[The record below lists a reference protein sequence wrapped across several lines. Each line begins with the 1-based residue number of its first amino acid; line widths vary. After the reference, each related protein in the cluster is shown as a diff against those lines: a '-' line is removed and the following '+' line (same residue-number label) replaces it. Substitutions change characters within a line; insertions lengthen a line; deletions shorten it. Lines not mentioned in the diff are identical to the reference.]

1 MPLNLIIVIVI
12 CEHQIIMTGY
22 QTLEDQSTPQPGKK
36 TLLYTYI
43 IIKLN
48 ICRSRYV
55 NFQTLSIDK

>member
-43 IIKLN
+43 II
-48 ICRSRYV
+48 S
-55 NFQTLSIDK
+55 